1 MTSKE
6 YQREYYQRNKERLN
20 AKSKKYAIDNKEAL
34 TVTRKAWALL
44 NKEKI
49 QQKNKEEYQSLTPKE
64 RKDRDLRCK
73 YGITLAQY
81 DKMLKEQNNSCACCG
96 ITVDTL
102 LTKYPKSF
110 HGSLVV
116 DHDHETGKVRELL
129 CSKCNTLVGYLEK
142 RKELIPKAYEY
153 INKHK

>member
-1 MTSKE
+1 MSDKKSKQLE
-6 YQREYYQRNKERLN
+6 YQ
-20 AKSKKYAIDNKEAL
+20 KKWYS
-34 TVTRKAWALL
+34 L
-44 NKEKI
+44 NKEYHKEYRE
-49 QQKNKEEYQSLTPKE
+49 KNKEKVKNTRL
-64 RKDRDLRCK
+64 LIK
-73 YGITLAQY
+73 YGISLETYNAMVLQQ
-81 DKMLKEQNNSCACCG
+81 KQQCACCG
-96 ITVDTL
+96 VSVSTL
-102 LTKYPKSF
+102 SEQYPDSP

>member
-1 MTSKE
+1 MQDRKE
-6 YQREYYQRNKERLN
+6 YQKQWNLKNKDRIKQDKQEYYAE
-20 AKSKKYAIDNKEAL
+20 NKEAQ
-34 TVTRKAWALL
+34 R
-44 NKEKI
+44 N
-49 QQKNKEEYQSLTPKE
+49 
-64 RKDRDLRCK
+64 RDLLSR
-73 YGITLAQY
+73 YGISTSDY
-81 DKMLKEQNNSCACCG
+81 EEMLKEQNNSCACCG